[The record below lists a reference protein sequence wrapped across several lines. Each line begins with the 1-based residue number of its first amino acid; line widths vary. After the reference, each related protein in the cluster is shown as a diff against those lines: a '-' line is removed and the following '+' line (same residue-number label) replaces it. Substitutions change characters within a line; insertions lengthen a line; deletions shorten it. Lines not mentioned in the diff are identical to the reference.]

1 MGKLLELLRVHV
13 DDGCVLVFVDTQE
26 ACDAMFRDLL
36 KAGLPAQTLHGGM
49 SQDDR
54 DSTISDFKSG
64 ATPVLVATSVAARGL
79 AWRRGAPCAPFA
91 STSKPSRRRSS
102 IWPRSPS
109 RAALCSSVSGGI
121 AGAP

>member
-49 SQDDR
+49 SKDDR
-54 DSTISDFKSG
+54 DSTISDFVRRDAG
-64 ATPVLVATSVAARGL
+64 ARGDERAARGL
-79 AWRRGAPCAPFA
+79 DV
-91 STSKPSRRRSS
+91 KV
-102 IWPRSPS
+102 S
-109 RAALCSSVSGGI
+109 RA
-121 AGAP
+121 

>member
-54 DSTISDFKSG
+54 DSTISDFKS
-64 ATPVLVATSVAARGL
+64 ARRRCSWRR
-79 AWRRGAPCAPFA
+79 AWRRAG
-91 STSKPSRRRSS
+91 ST
-102 IWPRSPS
+102 
-109 RAALCSSVSGGI
+109 
-121 AGAP
+121 